1 MAAAP
6 TKRNIESIRELD
18 KEEDMPHLIMATPDD
33 YFRDIKAQGKT
44 LPVVSGELFHH
55 SSGCYSAHSEV
66 KKLNRLAEN
75 RLIMAEKLS
84 VAAKHWAGG
93 RYPLERYTE
102 GWKKVLFN
110 QFHDIMA
117 GTSIEPAYEDARE
130 SYGAALDTA
139 ARGLNAAVQS
149 ISWHIN
155 IPMED
160 GMKPV
165 VVFNPNSFPG
175 KFEVEME
182 SPNLK
187 ENQILVDE
195 EGKQIPLQ
203 QVQPLASSNGR
214 TRLVFIADLPAMG
227 YRTYRLVIRE
237 TAHAFPDVE
246 STDTT
251 AENRWFKI
259 SF

>member
-1 MAAAP
+1 M
-6 TKRNIESIRELD
+6 
-18 KEEDMPHLIMATPDD
+18 
-33 YFRDIKAQGKT
+33 
-44 LPVVSGELFHH
+44 
-55 SSGCYSAHSEV
+55 

-139 ARGLNAAVQS
+139 AKGLNAAVQS

-155 IPMED
+155 IPVED

-195 EGKQIPLQ
+195 EGKQIPCSRCSRLPPPTEGQ
-203 QVQPLASSNGR
+203 GLFLSQIFRDGLPYLPSGDPGDGPCLPLCGKHRYHSGKPLVQN
-214 TRLVFIADLPAMG
+214 
-227 YRTYRLVIRE
+227 
-237 TAHAFPDVE
+237 
-246 STDTT
+246 
-251 AENRWFKI
+251 

>member
-1 MAAAP
+1 MCFYGVGNHGGGP

-139 ARGLNAAVQS
+139 ARGCLLYTSA
-149 ISWHIN
+149 
-155 IPMED
+155 
-160 GMKPV
+160 
-165 VVFNPNSFPG
+165 
-175 KFEVEME
+175 
-182 SPNLK
+182 
-187 ENQILVDE
+187 
-195 EGKQIPLQ
+195 
-203 QVQPLASSNGR
+203 
-214 TRLVFIADLPAMG
+214 
-227 YRTYRLVIRE
+227 
-237 TAHAFPDVE
+237 
-246 STDTT
+246 
-251 AENRWFKI
+251 
-259 SF
+259 

>member
-1 MAAAP
+1 
-6 TKRNIESIRELD
+6 
-18 KEEDMPHLIMATPDD
+18 
-33 YFRDIKAQGKT
+33 
-44 LPVVSGELFHH
+44 
-55 SSGCYSAHSEV
+55 
-66 KKLNRLAEN
+66 
-75 RLIMAEKLS
+75 
-84 VAAKHWAGG
+84 
-93 RYPLERYTE
+93 
-102 GWKKVLFN
+102 
-110 QFHDIMA
+110 MA

-187 ENQILVDE
+187 ENQILVDK

-237 TAHAFPDVE
+237 TAVLMPSPMWKAPIPQRK
-246 STDTT
+246 T
-251 AENRWFKI
+251 AGSK
-259 SF
+259 